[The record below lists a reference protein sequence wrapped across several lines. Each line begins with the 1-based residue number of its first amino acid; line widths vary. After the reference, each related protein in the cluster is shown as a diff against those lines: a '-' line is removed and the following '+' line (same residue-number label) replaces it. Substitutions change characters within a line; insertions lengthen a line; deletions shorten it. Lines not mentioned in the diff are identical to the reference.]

1 MHPNYLLGF
10 YLFMTALFAALIL
23 VPALRRWALDS
34 GTLDEPDER
43 KVHQQAT
50 PRLGG
55 IAIFGAFLFSLLLF
69 KEFGIE
75 TRALLAGALII
86 FITGLADDLYGLSPK
101 KKFLGQIIGCLVT
114 ILVGDLYLTNLGDLF
129 GFGPILLPGWF
140 ALPFT
145 LFAVVGII
153 NAINLVDGL
162 DGLAGGIS
170 VIALAAFLLIDLH
183 EGSGETM
190 LICATLLGAI
200 LGFLKYNAYPAR
212 IFMGDVGSLVVGFL
226 LAFLAVML
234 TQRPEQS
241 VSPVVPVLVL
251 GLPIIDT
258 LWVMTRRLL
267 QGGSPFC
274 PDKTHLH
281 HKFLQLGFRHRFT
294 VLIIYSLS
302 LFWAVVALVFHEA
315 PEYLLLGSYLGLTL
329 LNYIGL
335 RHVLRHQER
344 FRFLANDGESSLQQ
358 TRIFQQLRR
367 LGDRMVFALK
377 GLVGLFLLLSIFAI
391 GHTSTVATSFVVV
404 TLVAGSVLLYLTRDP
419 GNHFVLTFFYLTG
432 ILLVALVERGA
443 TTTLLGSLQIGGI
456 TNLLFALMVPL
467 IALKII
473 FKHPEELFLSTP
485 FDFLILAMSVSL
497 VIVSPELTLAFNL
510 PWVVGKGIVL
520 FLALKIIG
528 VGASRQRRQ
537 VSLVMLATLGLVVLR
552 QMV

>member
-1 MHPNYLLGF
+1 MHQTYLLGF
-10 YLFMTALFAALIL
+10 YLFMTSLFAALIM

-69 KEFGIE
+69 KEFSLE
-75 TRALLAGALII
+75 LRALLAGALIV

-114 ILVGDLYLTNLGDLF
+114 ILVGDLYLANLGDLF
-129 GFGPILLPGWF
+129 GFGSILLPGWI

-162 DGLAGGIS
+162 DGLAGGLS

-183 EGSGETM
+183 DGSGETM

-226 LAFLAVML
+226 LAFLAIML
-234 TQRPEQS
+234 TQRPGQS
-241 VSPVVPVLVL
+241 ISPGLPVLVL

-258 LWVMTRRLL
+258 LWVMTRRVL

-281 HKFLQLGFRHRFT
+281 HKFLELGFRHRFT
-294 VLIIYSLS
+294 VLIIYGLS

-329 LNYIGL
+329 LSYVAL
-335 RHVLRHQER
+335 RHLLRHRER
-344 FRFLANDGESSLQQ
+344 YRFLASDSEPSLRQ
-358 TRIFQQLRR
+358 TRIFQQLHR

-377 GLVGLFLLLSIFAI
+377 GLVGLFLILSIFAI
-391 GHTSTVATSFVVV
+391 GHTSTLATSFVVV
-404 TLVAGSVLLYLTRDP
+404 TLVGGGVLLYLTRDP

-432 ILLVALVERGA
+432 ILLVALVERAA

-467 IALKII
+467 VALKII
-473 FKHPEELFLSTP
+473 FKHPEELFLSAP
-485 FDFLILAMSVSL
+485 FDFLILAMCVSL

-528 VGASRQRRQ
+528 VGASQQRRQ
-537 VSLVMLATLGLVVLR
+537 VSLAMLATLGLVVLR
-552 QMV
+552 QVV